1 VWKQGADENRTQP
14 IVVGLTGPEGEMDRQ
29 AIGVHD
35 RVNLA
40 RHGGA
45 INPQRPVAEPLML

>member
-1 VWKQGADENRTQP
+1 
-14 IVVGLTGPEGEMDRQ
+14 MDRQ
-29 AIGVHD
+29 AIGIHD

-45 INPQRPVAEPLML
+45 INPQWLVAEPLIL